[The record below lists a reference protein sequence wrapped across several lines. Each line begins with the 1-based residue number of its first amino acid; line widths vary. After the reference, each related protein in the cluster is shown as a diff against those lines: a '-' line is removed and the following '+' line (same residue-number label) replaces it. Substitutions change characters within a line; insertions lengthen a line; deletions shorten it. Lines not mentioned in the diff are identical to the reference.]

1 MIMSNYLLY
10 IIGFLL
16 GIFLLLII
24 ITDKGDIRTLFKN
37 SKEYFAN
44 AANANATAGDA
55 DKDKDKDKIYDE
67 SEIVKVSVV
76 PPPILKEVVTKD
88 DDDPV
93 ASVLTNS
100 EIIDNFKF
108 NKLLKKREMR
118 VLVSSYNNDNLN
130 KNDWITDNKNYNN
143 NIMLKLDSG
152 SGSSSSADASIS
164 IIKEFNNLN
173 PFVNGY
179 NIHEVSIRGPPNA
192 VMYKQEKTLGKF
204 SALFMFSHKRFHKNK
219 NNLFIIY
226 GVDNKN
232 IVINIKDN
240 EYNNN
245 NYYNIN
251 NDPNDNSDLNGAYD
265 KNDINKSINLLNNY
279 HYYENHDILSNKAKE
294 QKSYKLSYFEKL
306 YTVEII
312 IDDSVYNINDINM
325 ETLKRDITFFG
336 LIMDKEDVVFH
347 LNNTKYEFK
356 RNTDKDIRIG
366 KEPFVINKDKS
377 CEIVLYSF
385 AFFTE
390 AISDADLKTFKLYNK
405 YKLYGIH
412 NKEEEVHAI
421 DKKAQLSNIDI
432 KLPQPLV
439 MKDVDDTEVNTI
451 VENAAIPDIKG
462 IPKI

>member
-1 MIMSNYLLY
+1 MYNYLLF
-10 IIGFLL
+10 IIGFLV
-16 GIFLLLII
+16 GVFLLLVII
-24 ITDKGDIRTLFKN
+24 SDKGDIRTLFKN
-37 SKEYFAN
+37 TKEYFAN
-44 AANANATAGDA
+44 ADAADAAKAAT
-55 DKDKDKDKIYDE
+55 E

-76 PPPILKEVVTKD
+76 PPPTLKEVVTKN

-100 EIIDNFKF
+100 EIIDNYNF

-118 VLVSSYNNDNLN
+118 VMVSSYNNDNIDKLN
-130 KNDWITDNKNYNN
+130 WITDNKNYNN
-143 NIMLKLDSG
+143 NLRLKLDIAS
-152 SGSSSSADASIS
+152 DAGTGEGIV
-164 IIKEFNNLN
+164 KEFNNLN

-179 NIHEVSIRGPPNA
+179 NIHTVSIKGPPNA
-192 VMYKQEKTLGKF
+192 IIYRQEKMLGKF
-204 SALFMFSHKRFHKNK
+204 SVLFMFSHKRFHKNK

-226 GVDNKN
+226 GADNKN

-240 EYNNN
+240 EFNNN
-245 NYYNIN
+245 NYYNVN

-265 KNDINKSINLLNNY
+265 KNDINKSVNLLNNY

-356 RNTDKDIRIG
+356 RNTDRDIRIG

-390 AISDADLKTFKLYNK
+390 AISDTDLKTFKLYNK

-412 NKEEEVHAI
+412 NKEEEVPAI

-432 KLPQPLV
+432 KMPQPLV
-439 MKDVDDTEVNTI
+439 MKDVEDTEVNI
-451 VENAAIPDIKG
+451 LVEDAAIPDITD

>member
-1 MIMSNYLLY
+1 MYNYLLF
-10 IIGFLL
+10 IIGFLV
-16 GIFLLLII
+16 GVFLLLVII
-24 ITDKGDIRTLFKN
+24 SDKGDIRTLFKN
-37 SKEYFAN
+37 TKEYFAN
-44 AANANATAGDA
+44 ADAADAAKAATAATATEG
-55 DKDKDKDKIYDE
+55 KKYEE

-76 PPPILKEVVTKD
+76 PPPTLKEVVTKN

-100 EIIDNFKF
+100 EIIDNYNF

-118 VLVSSYNNDNLN
+118 VMVSSYNNDNIDKLN
-130 KNDWITDNKNYNN
+130 WITDNKNYNN
-143 NIMLKLDSG
+143 NLRLKLDIAS
-152 SGSSSSADASIS
+152 DAGTGEGIV
-164 IIKEFNNLN
+164 KEFNNLN

-179 NIHEVSIRGPPNA
+179 NIHTVSIKGPPNA
-192 VMYKQEKTLGKF
+192 IIYRQEKMLGKF
-204 SALFMFSHKRFHKNK
+204 SVLFMFSHKRFHKNK

-226 GVDNKN
+226 GADNKN

-240 EYNNN
+240 EFNNN
-245 NYYNIN
+245 NYYNVN

-265 KNDINKSINLLNNY
+265 KNDINKSVNLLNNY

-356 RNTDKDIRIG
+356 RNTDRDIRIG

-390 AISDADLKTFKLYNK
+390 AISDTDLKTFKLYNK

-412 NKEEEVHAI
+412 NKEEEVPAI

-432 KLPQPLV
+432 KMPQPLV
-439 MKDVDDTEVNTI
+439 MKDVEDTEVNI
-451 VENAAIPDIKG
+451 LVEDAAIPDITD

>member
-1 MIMSNYLLY
+1 MYNYLLF
-10 IIGFLL
+10 IIGFLV
-16 GIFLLLII
+16 GVFLLLVI
-24 ITDKGDIRTLFKN
+24 ITDKGDIKN
-37 SKEYFAN
+37 TKEYFAN
-44 AANANATAGDA
+44 AAAAAAAA

-67 SEIVKVSVV
+67 SEIVKVSLV
-76 PPPILKEVVTKD
+76 PPPTLKEVVTKS

-100 EIIDNFKF
+100 EIIDNYNF

-118 VLVSSYNNDNLN
+118 VLVSSYNNDNIEGM
-130 KNDWITDNKNYNN
+130 DWITDNKNYNN
-143 NIMLKLDSG
+143 NLRLKLSV
-152 SGSSSSADASIS
+152 ANASDGTGGIV
-164 IIKEFNNLN
+164 KEFNNLN

-179 NIHEVSIRGPPNA
+179 NIHTVSIRGPPNA
-192 VMYKQEKTLGKF
+192 VIYSQEKTLGKF

-226 GVDNKN
+226 GIDNKN

-240 EYNNN
+240 EFNNN
-245 NYYNIN
+245 NYYNVN

-336 LIMDKEDVVFH
+336 LIMDKEEVVFH

-356 RNTDKDIRIG
+356 RNTDRDIRIG

-412 NKEEEVHAI
+412 NKEEEVPAI
-421 DKKAQLSNIDI
+421 DKKAQLANIDI
-432 KLPQPLV
+432 KMPQPLV
-439 MKDVDDTEVNTI
+439 MKDVEDTEVNTI
-451 VENAAIPDIKG
+451 VENAATPDIAD
-462 IPKI
+462 ISKI

>member
-1 MIMSNYLLY
+1 MYNYLLY
-10 IIGFLL
+10 IVGFLI
-16 GIFLLLII
+16 GTFLLLVII
-24 ITDKGDIRTLFKN
+24 SDKGDIRTLFKN
-37 SKEYFAN
+37 TKEYFAN
-44 AANANATAGDA
+44 AS
-55 DKDKDKDKIYDE
+55 DKDKDKDKVYDE
-67 SEIVKVSVV
+67 SEIVKVAVV
-76 PPPILKEVVTKD
+76 PPPTLKEVVTKS

-100 EIIDNFKF
+100 EIIDNYNF

-118 VLVSSYNNDNLN
+118 VMVSSYNDNIE
-130 KNDWITDNKNYNN
+130 KMDWITDNKVYNN
-143 NIMLKLDSG
+143 DIRLKFSNADSTD
-152 SGSSSSADASIS
+152 STASIV
-164 IIKEFNNLN
+164 KEFNNLN

-179 NIHEVSIRGPPNA
+179 NIHTVSIRGPPNA
-192 VMYKQEKTLGKF
+192 IMYKQEKTLGKF
-204 SALFMFSHKRFHKNK
+204 SILFMFSHKRFHKNK

-240 EYNNN
+240 EFNNN
-245 NYYNIN
+245 NYYNVN
-251 NDPNDNSDLNGAYD
+251 NDPNDNSDLNGVYD

-279 HYYENHDILSNKAKE
+279 HYYENYDILSNKAKE

-336 LIMDKEDVVFH
+336 LIMDKENVVFH

-356 RNTDKDIRIG
+356 RNTDRDIKIG

-412 NKEEEVHAI
+412 NKEEEVPAI
-421 DKKAQLSNIDI
+421 DKKKQLSNIDI
-432 KLPQPLV
+432 KMPVPLV
-439 MKDVDDTEVNTI
+439 MKDVADTEVNTI
-451 VENAAIPDIKG
+451 VENAAIPDIAD

>member
-1 MIMSNYLLY
+1 MYNYLLF
-10 IIGFLL
+10 IIGFLV
-16 GIFLLLII
+16 GVFLLLVII
-24 ITDKGDIRTLFKN
+24 SDKGDIRALFKN
-37 SKEYFAN
+37 TKEYFAN
-44 AANANATAGDA
+44 ADAATAATAATAA
-55 DKDKDKDKIYDE
+55 DGKKYEE

-76 PPPILKEVVTKD
+76 PPPTLKEVEIKN

-100 EIIDNFKF
+100 EIIDNYNF
-108 NKLLKKREMR
+108 NKLLKKREMI
-118 VLVSSYNNDNLN
+118 VMVSSYNNDNIDKL
-130 KNDWITDNKNYNN
+130 DWITDNKNYNN
-143 NIMLKLDSG
+143 NLRLKLSASG
-152 SGSSSSADASIS
+152 TGTGEGIV
-164 IIKEFNNLN
+164 KEFNNLN

-179 NIHEVSIRGPPNA
+179 NIHAVSIRGPPNA
-192 VMYKQEKTLGKF
+192 VIYKQEKMLGKF
-204 SALFMFSHKRFHKNK
+204 SVLFMFSHKRFHKNK

-226 GVDNKN
+226 GADNKN

-240 EYNNN
+240 EFNNN
-245 NYYNIN
+245 NYYNVN

-265 KNDINKSINLLNNY
+265 KNDINKSVNLLNNY

-356 RNTDKDIRIG
+356 RNTDRDIKIG

-412 NKEEEVHAI
+412 NKEEEVSAI
-421 DKKAQLSNIDI
+421 DKKAQQAQLSNIDI
-432 KLPQPLV
+432 KMPQPLV
-439 MKDVDDTEVNTI
+439 MKDVADTEVNI
-451 VENAAIPDIKG
+451 LVEDAAIPDIAD

>member
-1 MIMSNYLLY
+1 
-10 IIGFLL
+10 
-16 GIFLLLII
+16 
-24 ITDKGDIRTLFKN
+24 
-37 SKEYFAN
+37 
-44 AANANATAGDA
+44 
-55 DKDKDKDKIYDE
+55 
-67 SEIVKVSVV
+67 
-76 PPPILKEVVTKD
+76 
-88 DDDPV
+88 
-93 ASVLTNS
+93 
-100 EIIDNFKF
+100 
-108 NKLLKKREMR
+108 
-118 VLVSSYNNDNLN
+118 
-130 KNDWITDNKNYNN
+130 
-143 NIMLKLDSG
+143 
-152 SGSSSSADASIS
+152 
-164 IIKEFNNLN
+164 
-173 PFVNGY
+173 
-179 NIHEVSIRGPPNA
+179 
-192 VMYKQEKTLGKF
+192 MYKQEKTLGKF
-204 SALFMFSHKRFHKNK
+204 SVLFMFSHKRFHKNK

-245 NYYNIN
+245 NYYNVN

-265 KNDINKSINLLNNY
+265 KNDINKSINLLNNF

-356 RNTDKDIRIG
+356 RNTDRDIKIG
-366 KEPFVINKDKS
+366 
-377 CEIVLYSF
+377 LYSF

-412 NKEEEVHAI
+412 NKEEEVQAI

-432 KLPQPLV
+432 KIPQPLV

-451 VENAAIPDIKG
+451 VEDAAIPDIKG

>member
-37 SKEYFAN
+37 TKEYFAN
-44 AANANATAGDA
+44 AAATDATAA

-76 PPPILKEVVTKD
+76 PPPTLKEVVTKD

-152 SGSSSSADASIS
+152 ATDASTS

-204 SALFMFSHKRFHKNK
+204 SVLFMFSHKRFHKNK
-219 NNLFIIY
+219 NNFFIIY
-226 GVDNKN
+226 GIDNKN

-245 NYYNIN
+245 NYYNVN

-356 RNTDKDIRIG
+356 RNTDRDIRIG

-390 AISDADLKTFKLYNK
+390 AISDDDLKTFKLYNK

-412 NKEEEVHAI
+412 NKEEEVKAI

-432 KLPQPLV
+432 KIPQPLV
-439 MKDVDDTEVNTI
+439 MKDVEDTEVNTI
-451 VENAAIPDIKG
+451 VEDAAIPDIKG

>member
-1 MIMSNYLLY
+1 MYNYLLF
-10 IIGFLL
+10 IVGFLI
-16 GIFLLLII
+16 GTFLLLII
-24 ITDKGDIRTLFKN
+24 ISDRGDIKN
-37 SKEYFAN
+37 TKEYFAN
-44 AANANATAGDA
+44 SLNAS

-67 SEIVKVSVV
+67 SEIVKVAVV
-76 PPPILKEVVTKD
+76 PPPTLKEVVTKS
-88 DDDPV
+88 DDDPI

-100 EIIDNFKF
+100 EIIDNYNF

-118 VLVSSYNNDNLN
+118 VMVSSYNNDNIEGM
-130 KNDWITDNKNYNN
+130 DWITDNKIYNN
-143 NIMLKLDSG
+143 DMRLKFGNADSSEG
-152 SGSSSSADASIS
+152 TSSAATVPSIV
-164 IIKEFNNLN
+164 KEFNNLN

-179 NIHEVSIRGPPNA
+179 NIHTVSIRGPPNA
-192 VMYKQEKTLGKF
+192 IMYKQEKMLGKF

-240 EYNNN
+240 EFNNN
-245 NYYNIN
+245 NYYNVN

-279 HYYENHDILSNKAKE
+279 HYYENYDILSNKAKE

-306 YTVEII
+306 YTIEII

-356 RNTDKDIRIG
+356 RNTDKDIKIG
-366 KEPFVINKDKS
+366 KVPFVINKDTS

-412 NKEEEVHAI
+412 NKEEEVPAI
-421 DKKAQLSNIDI
+421 DKKKQLSNIDI
-432 KLPQPLV
+432 KMPVPLV
-439 MKDVDDTEVNTI
+439 MKDVEDTEVNTI